1 MNKSKNKSQRAK
13 NTFKVPHFMKTD
25 SGKSIYKIKE
35 QIKNNEE
42 LNLLQ
47 INLDRLQKLDRT
59 SCVDKIASNLV

>member
-1 MNKSKNKSQRAK
+1 
-13 NTFKVPHFMKTD
+13 MKTD